1 MLIFIQLSVCFST
14 DIFLNIILDKE
25 QRLVQVKIFQELLQT
40 KNCVTMNDAGT
51 RARIQVSNK
60 FYFVCSLDSASL
72 EKDSG
77 LISYLY
83 SLVRSSVFKADLF
96 SIIVKTLSL
105 FLTVGIFLL
114 MEQFT
119 VIYFTLCIRALLQ
132 TSLNEGQSQPTPRPL
147 GQDSKDPSEQP
158 LETLFNLR
166 ILRFLAMK
174 LGHNIVKCVILHCE
188 L

>member
-114 MEQFT
+114 ME
-119 VIYFTLCIRALLQ
+119 
-132 TSLNEGQSQPTPRPL
+132 
-147 GQDSKDPSEQP
+147 
-158 LETLFNLR
+158 
-166 ILRFLAMK
+166 
-174 LGHNIVKCVILHCE
+174 
-188 L
+188 